1 MTDTLGKCII
11 TKARLIVEED
21 KIWLAVW
28 KLIAIVTCIL
38 IVTVGVC
45 TVYTNDK
52 ISKADDPLAYACAT
66 SANPTICL
74 TYAGQK
80 NE

>member
-1 MTDTLGKCII
+1 M
-11 TKARLIVEED
+11 EED
-21 KIWLAVW
+21 KFWLAVY
-28 KLIAIVTCIL
+28 KLITITVCIL
-38 IVTVGVC
+38 IVTLGVC